1 MASALILILLEFFM
15 ILFLV
20 LGYLIR
26 FRGRVDFI
34 AGFREGRI
42 QDESGLTRFLG
53 TNLLVL
59 GIIAAGVFGLVLAF
73 PAQEV
78 LLFLIFAAIIVT
90 AISIISGIGSRK
102 YLKKQGG

>member
-1 MASALILILLEFFM
+1 MNKRLERAKTADKKDEEEKTRSSQFHGIGADLILLEFFM

-53 TNLLVL
+53 TILP
-59 GIIAAGVFGLVLAF
+59 FS
-73 PAQEV
+73 E
-78 LLFLIFAAIIVT
+78 
-90 AISIISGIGSRK
+90 
-102 YLKKQGG
+102 